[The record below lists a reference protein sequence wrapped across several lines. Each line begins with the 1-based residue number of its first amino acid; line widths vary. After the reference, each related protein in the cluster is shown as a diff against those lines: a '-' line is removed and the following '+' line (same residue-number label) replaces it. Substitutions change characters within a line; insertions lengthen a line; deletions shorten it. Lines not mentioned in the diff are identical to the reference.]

1 MAKFCNI
8 LKYVCEV
15 YVKVKEVEYKEVN
28 IKNWGFLKEILKS
41 NCLKILKLSGR
52 NYCKIFSFN

>member
-52 NYCKIFSFN
+52 N